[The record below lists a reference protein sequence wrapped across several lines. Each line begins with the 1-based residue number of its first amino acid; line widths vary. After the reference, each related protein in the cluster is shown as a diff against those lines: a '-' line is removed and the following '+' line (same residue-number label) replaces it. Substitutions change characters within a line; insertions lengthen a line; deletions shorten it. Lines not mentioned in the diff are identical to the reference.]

1 MRGAGCAGRRRRGR
15 CGSSRSSRWSS
26 WRGRCGGCC
35 RRGGGGRGGCG
46 RGGGG
51 GGGRVSG
58 GVRGRVLIG
67 RGALGD
73 EGPVR
78 KALHQACVDPV
89 SAPAPLVRRAG
100 GAVLGAIGRLV
111 RGPVWGIAVVPAR
124 GYPEDWLCA
133 RAIISVAPEGFALRR
148 GSRAERVG
156 GDAAGAGRG
165 AWVGGGAGGGG
176 GAGAAGGGVGVGG
189 LWLGAGLAAA
199 RLAVPVGE
207 MGGAGPAGAPRHE
220 CPEDSSPVACGARP
234 TVSVV
239 ILSYNRLAALERT
252 IGELMKDPAL
262 KGAQVIVA
270 DNASSDGTPE
280 KIRRKFREVRVIDM
294 AGNRGVAGFNA
305 GVARATGE
313 AVLILDD
320 DAWPAEGVMD
330 RALELLASRPEIG
343 AVALHPRHPATQASE
358 WGFVDG
364 DGATP
369 PASGIRHSAS
379 TWPFMGSGN
388 LVRRAAWERVG
399 GYEEAFFLYRNDV
412 DL

>member
-67 RGALGD
+67 RGALAD

-124 GYPEDWLCA
+124 GDPEDWLCA

-148 GSRAERVG
+148 VSRAERLG
-156 GDAAGAGRG
+156 RIAAVSLR
-165 AWVGGGAGGGG
+165 
-176 GAGAAGGGVGVGG
+176 G
-189 LWLGAGLAAA
+189 LWLAARLAAA

-234 TVSVV
+234 TVSV
-239 ILSYNRLAALERT
+239 
-252 IGELMKDPAL
+252 
-262 KGAQVIVA
+262 
-270 DNASSDGTPE
+270 
-280 KIRRKFREVRVIDM
+280 
-294 AGNRGVAGFNA
+294 
-305 GVARATGE
+305 
-313 AVLILDD
+313 
-320 DAWPAEGVMD
+320 
-330 RALELLASRPEIG
+330 
-343 AVALHPRHPATQASE
+343 
-358 WGFVDG
+358 
-364 DGATP
+364 
-369 PASGIRHSAS
+369 
-379 TWPFMGSGN
+379 
-388 LVRRAAWERVG
+388 
-399 GYEEAFFLYRNDV
+399 
-412 DL
+412 